1 MRPAVDVR
9 TLCIPSEPRVATGLK
24 EGVMDRELYSI
35 NQARMLMGGI
45 SRGTLYG
52 LLRSGVLISV
62 PIGRRRFIT
71 AEAIKS
77 FIASAAEKDAQG
89 CRLIALGAF
98 RGPV

>member
-1 MRPAVDVR
+1 
-9 TLCIPSEPRVATGLK
+9 
-24 EGVMDRELYSI
+24 MDQELYSI

-77 FIASAAEKDAQG
+77 FIANAAERDAEG
-89 CRLIALGAF
+89 CRLIASGRISRLRLKMRPSVTSGS
-98 RGPV
+98 G

>member
-1 MRPAVDVR
+1 
-9 TLCIPSEPRVATGLK
+9 
-24 EGVMDRELYSI
+24 MDQELYSI

-89 CRLIALGAF
+89 CRPIALGAF

>member
-1 MRPAVDVR
+1 
-9 TLCIPSEPRVATGLK
+9 
-24 EGVMDRELYSI
+24 MDQELYSI

-77 FIASAAEKDAQG
+77 FIADADAQG
-89 CRLIALGAF
+89 CRVIASGRISRLRLKMRPSVTSGS
-98 RGPV
+98 G